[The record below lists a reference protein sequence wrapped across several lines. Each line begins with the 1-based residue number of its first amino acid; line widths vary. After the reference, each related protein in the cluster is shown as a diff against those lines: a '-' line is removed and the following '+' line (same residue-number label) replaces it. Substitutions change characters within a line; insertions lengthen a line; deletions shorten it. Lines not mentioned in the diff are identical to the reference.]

1 MNCPEF
7 EQIVTELAR
16 GPNEQSS
23 GRDALVHARECNRC
37 GRRLAEEQTLTR
49 AFTEVAGSFGTEK
62 APPRVEKTLLAAFRQ
77 TTPAA
82 ISRSRGTASGW
93 NRWAVNA
100 AAASALIATAVA
112 VLWMAPEPQNPEPQ
126 DNVPA
131 AGIAEAV
138 PAAATVTDFLPLL
151 YAEPINPWEHGRVV
165 RVRLPG
171 SALVHFGLPMNMA
184 TASQLVDANILL
196 GEDGMARGVR
206 LVTTGERGR

>member
-16 GPNEQSS
+16 GTNEQSS

-37 GRRLAEEQTLTR
+37 GRRLAEEQTLSR
-49 AFTEVAGSFGTEK
+49 AFTEVVGSFGTEN

-82 ISRSRGTASGW
+82 ISRSRGTAWGW

-100 AAASALIATAVA
+100 VAASALIATAVA
-112 VLWMAPEPQNPEPQ
+112 VLWMAPEPQN
-126 DNVPA
+126 NVPA
-131 AGIAEAV
+131 EGTAEPLA
-138 PAAATVTDFLPLL
+138 AAATVADFLPLL
-151 YAEPINPWEHGRVV
+151 YAEPIKPWEHGRVV

-184 TASQLVDANILL
+184 TASQLVDANVLL

-206 LVTTGERGR
+206 LVTTAGAGR

>member
-1 MNCPEF
+1 MNCPDF

-16 GPNEQSS
+16 GSNEQSS

-37 GRRLAEEQTLTR
+37 GRRLAEEQTLAR
-49 AFTEVAGSFGTEK
+49 AFTEVAASFGAEK

-77 TTPAA
+77 TRPAA

-93 NRWAVNA
+93 NRWAVSA
-100 AAASALIATAVA
+100 AAASVLIATAAA
-112 VLWMAPEPQNPEPQ
+112 VLWMAPEPQS
-126 DNVPA
+126 NVPA
-131 AGIAEAV
+131 AGIAEAA
-138 PAAATVTDFLPLL
+138 PAAATVADFLPLL

-171 SALVHFGLPMNMA
+171 SALVHLGLPMNMA
-184 TASQLVDANILL
+184 AASQLVDANILL

-206 LVTTGERGR
+206 LVTTAGTGR

>member
-16 GPNEQSS
+16 GANEHSS
-23 GRDALVHARECNRC
+23 DRDALVHARECNRC
-37 GRRLAEEQTLTR
+37 GRRLAEEQALTR

-77 TTPAA
+77 TRPAA
-82 ISRSRGTASGW
+82 ISRSRRTPSGW
-93 NRWAVNA
+93 NRWALNA

-112 VLWMAPEPQNPEPQ
+112 VLWMAPEPQS
-126 DNVPA
+126 NVPA
-131 AGIAEAV
+131 AGVAETV
-138 PAAATVTDFLPLL
+138 PAAAAVADFLPLL
-151 YAEPINPWEHGRVV
+151 YAEPIHPWEHGRVV
-165 RVRLPG
+165 RVRLPA

-184 TASQLVDANILL
+184 AASQLVEANVLL

-206 LVTTGERGR
+206 LITTAADGR

>member
-1 MNCPEF
+1 MNCTEF
-7 EQIVTELAR
+7 EQIVTDLAR
-16 GPNEQSS
+16 GPNKQSS
-23 GRDALVHARECNRC
+23 GRDALVHARECGRC
-37 GRRLAEEQTLTR
+37 GSRLAEEQTLTS
-49 AFTEVAGSFGTEK
+49 AFTEVAGNFGTEK
-62 APPRVEKTLLAAFRQ
+62 APPRVENALLAAFRQ
-77 TTPAA
+77 TAPAA
-82 ISRSRGTASGW
+82 IVNSRGTASGW

-100 AAASALIATAVA
+100 AAASALIATAA
-112 VLWMAPEPQNPEPQ
+112 GVLWMPSEPQN
-126 DNVPA
+126 DVPA
-131 AGIAEAV
+131 EGIAEAV
-138 PAAATVTDFLPLL
+138 PAAATVADFLPLL